1 MVVTHWN
8 SHRDPS
14 SANLDLMERTA
25 PWPARVTWLL
35 VALAAIPAFAD
46 ALQGRSALVG
56 VVTTTEA
63 WLLWTIGLVA
73 VLVPRTA
80 SLTVYRLVAPL
91 SLAAAIGTTAAA
103 PRLGPALLFVA
114 VSVIAT
120 VVALAGVT
128 TDAFV
133 DGSSYGSER
142 RFGLRVPPLLALGPV
157 PISWLVLAAAA
168 PVPVLAAARQWPG
181 AVVAAVVAGAGGR
194 FAIRS
199 LHQLSRRWIVFV
211 PAGMVLHD
219 PLVLADAV
227 LIPRRAITRLGPALA
242 DTEATDLTQQALGL
256 AVEARLTE
264 PQGLSLRTG
273 RGRQADEVR
282 TDRFL
287 VAPLRPGAM
296 LTAAAGA
303 RVSVS

>member
-1 MVVTHWN
+1 MV
-8 SHRDPS
+8 
-14 SANLDLMERTA
+14 RTA

-35 VALAAIPAFAD
+35 VALAAIPALSD

-56 VVTTTEA
+56 AIMTTEG
-63 WLLWTIGLVA
+63 WVLWSVGFVA
-73 VLVPRTA
+73 TLVPRTA
-80 SLTVYRLVAPL
+80 SLTVYRLLAPL
-91 SLAAAIGTTAAA
+91 SVVTAIGATVAGA
-103 PRLGPALLFVA
+103 RLGPALVFVA
-114 VSVIAT
+114 VGVLAT
-120 VVALAGVT
+120 TVALAGVT

-157 PISWLVLAAAA
+157 PLSWLVMAAAA
-168 PVPVLAAARQWPG
+168 LVPVLAAARQWP
-181 AVVAAVVAGAGGR
+181 AAFLAAVVAGAGGR
-194 FAIRS
+194 FALRA

-242 DTEATDLTQQALGL
+242 DTDATDLTQQALGL
-256 AVEARLTE
+256 AVEAHLAE
-264 PQGLSLRTG
+264 PLGLSLRTG
-273 RGRQADEVR
+273 RGRQAEEVR

-287 VAPLRPGAM
+287 VAPLRPGA
-296 LTAAAGA
+296 LLAAAAEAKVAVG
-303 RVSVS
+303 